1 MSVITCLVQMDGV
14 CFSKLV
20 VVSTSLLRF
29 MSEHSFST
37 EQAKWQHDYE
47 VSQYMKVCLFPTTH
61 HIPL

>member
-1 MSVITCLVQMDGV
+1 MDGV

-29 MSEHSFST
+29 MSEHSFAT

-47 VSQYMKVCLFPTTH
+47 VSQYMKVRPCPPAHPCPCFIDTLLKST
-61 HIPL
+61 